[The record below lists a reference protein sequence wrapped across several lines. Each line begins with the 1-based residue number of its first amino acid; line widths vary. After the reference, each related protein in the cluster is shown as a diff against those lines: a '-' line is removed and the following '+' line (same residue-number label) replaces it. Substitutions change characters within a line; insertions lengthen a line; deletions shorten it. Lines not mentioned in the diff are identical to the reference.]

1 MHARFSATA
10 AVSALLLGATA
21 AFGATSDLTSGGERT
36 ALASPAAAATPAPA
50 KPALQGDSVGAVV
63 NSDVI
68 TDYDLRQRV
77 QLYIA
82 TSGVEPTPEN
92 LKKLRAQILDQLIN
106 ERIQI
111 QEAKKKNITISSPE
125 IDKAIQ
131 RITEDNHISIDQ
143 MKEMLGRFN
152 VQISALRS
160 QIAAQTLW
168 QKVVQDEFQDRINIS
183 DDDVAAEESRLARSK
198 DKPHYEVAE
207 IFLAVDT
214 PEEDAKVQKN
224 IQDLQAQL
232 QSGAPFQVLARQF
245 SQSPSA
251 ASGGDIGWVYDGQLA
266 PELNNQLGSMQAGTV
281 SPPIRSTGG
290 YYILALRE
298 RQEASNASIPDASAD
313 VPKGPIDRLP
323 LARLLLPIGAK
334 PAQNVVDNA
343 MKFAGEVE
351 QRVQTCAQ
359 LAKLAPQVHGQYQDM
374 GNFKIGDLD
383 EKLQA
388 ALAKTD
394 AGQPVPAYIDAA
406 GVEIIYRCDKA
417 KPKLTAY
424 HMPTRKEIEEQLF
437 DQQATAFA
445 RRYMRDLRR
454 QADVEIR

>member
-1 MHARFSATA
+1 
-10 AVSALLLGATA
+10 
-21 AFGATSDLTSGGERT
+21 
-36 ALASPAAAATPAPA
+36 
-50 KPALQGDSVGAVV
+50 
-63 NSDVI
+63 
-68 TDYDLRQRV
+68 
-77 QLYIA
+77 
-82 TSGVEPTPEN
+82 
-92 LKKLRAQILDQLIN
+92 
-106 ERIQI
+106 
-111 QEAKKKNITISSPE
+111 
-125 IDKAIQ
+125 
-131 RITEDNHISIDQ
+131 

-168 QKVVQDEFQDRINIS
+168 QKVVQDEFQYRINIS

>member
-1 MHARFSATA
+1 MART
-10 AVSALLLGATA
+10 GQ
-21 AFGATSDLTSGGERT
+21 TSGEERT
-36 ALASPAAAATPAPA
+36 ALASPAPATSQPGQPPAP
-50 KPALQGDSVGAVV
+50 PAFQGDSVGAVV

-82 TSGVEPTPEN
+82 TSGVEPSPEI
-92 LKKLRAQILDQLIN
+92 LKKMRAQILDQLIN

-131 RITEDNHISIDQ
+131 HIVDDNHISLDQ
-143 MKEMLGRFN
+143 LKEMLGRSN
-152 VQISALRS
+152 VQIGALRS

-168 QKVVQDEFQDRINIS
+168 QKVVEDEFQDRIQIN
-183 DDDVAAEESRLARSK
+183 DDDVAAEEARLARSK

-224 IQDLQAQL
+224 IQDLETQL
-232 QSGAPFQVLARQF
+232 QSGAPFQALARQF

-266 PELNNQLGSMQAGTV
+266 PELNNELGHMQAGSTSQPV
-281 SPPIRSTGG
+281 RSTGG

-298 RQEASNASIPDASAD
+298 RQEPSNVTLPDPATEG
-313 VPKGPIDRLP
+313 PKGPIDRLP
-323 LARLLLPIGAK
+323 LGRLLLPLGSK
-334 PAQNVVDNA
+334 PAQTVLDNA
-343 MKFAGEVE
+343 MKFANTVE
-351 QRVQTCAQ
+351 QRVTTCAQ
-359 LAKLAPQVHGQYQDM
+359 LAKIAPQIHGQFQDM
-374 GNFKIGDLD
+374 GSMKLNELD

-394 AGQPVPAYIDAA
+394 SGQPVPPYQDAA
-406 GVEIIYRCDKA
+406 GIEIIYRCDKA
-417 KPKLTAY
+417 APKLEAY
-424 HMPTRKEIEEQLF
+424 HMPSRKEIEEQLF
-437 DQQATAFA
+437 DQQVTAFA

>member
-1 MHARFSATA
+1 
-10 AVSALLLGATA
+10 LLGVTMTFAATRA
-21 AFGATSDLTSGGERT
+21 GGERT
-36 ALASPAAAATPAPA
+36 ALVSPAATATAEPT
-50 KPALQGDSVGAVV
+50 KPAVLGDSVGAVV

-77 QLYIA
+77 QLYVA
-82 TSGVEPTPEN
+82 TSGVEPSAEN

-131 RITEDNHISIDQ
+131 RITEDNHINLDQ
-143 MKEMLGRFN
+143 LKEMLGRFN

-168 QKVVQDEFQDRINIS
+168 QKVVEDEFQDRINIS

-214 PEEDAKVQKN
+214 PEEDTKVQKN
-224 IQDLQAQL
+224 IQDLQTQL
-232 QSGAPFQVLARQF
+232 QTGAPFQVLARQF

-251 ASGGDIGWVYDGQLA
+251 AAGGDIGWVYDGQLA
-266 PELNNQLGSMQAGTV
+266 PELNNELARMQAGSV
-281 SPPIRSTGG
+281 SQPIRSTGG

-298 RQEASNASIPDASAD
+298 RQEASNANIPDASAD
-313 VPKGPIDRLP
+313 LPKGPIDRLP
-323 LARLLLPIGAK
+323 LARLLLPIGSK
-334 PAQNVVDNA
+334 PSQTVIENA
-343 MKFAGEVE
+343 MKFAGQVE

-374 GNFKIGDLD
+374 GNFKISDLD

-394 AGQPVPAYIDAA
+394 MGQSVPPYTDAA

-424 HMPTRKEIEEQLF
+424 HMPSRKEIEEQLF
-437 DQQATAFA
+437 DQQVTAFA

-454 QADVEIR
+454 EADVEIR